1 MTRSISCALVCGLA
15 AGLASAEPVS
25 RTLTIERVATIE
37 NMGRM
42 AVNPV
47 TGEVA
52 FGSTGPGSST
62 SAQFVRVMQPDG
74 TVNTFGNQ
82 AMPDPDAVAWD
93 MDGSF
98 GPAGSLLVGG
108 FRGMYSVNPQGDVF
122 QFAFR
127 GQDLM
132 NPEDMVVGDD
142 GALYFA
148 DYGLSKIQRL
158 SQHGSFSTLI
168 DTQMPAK
175 RVVVDDRGNASAIDS
190 SGQLTSAT
198 LSGVAGTY
206 YSDVEIGLESL
217 GWDGD
222 AYAVDAS
229 TGELMRILEDGTKHI
244 LASGLLDGVDLSQ
257 PNASDVHLGFTPTGE
272 MLVAVPATGAVYSLV
287 PAPGA
292 VVIAGLGGML
302 AVRRKR

>member
-15 AGLASAEPVS
+15 AGLVSAEPVS
-25 RTLTIERVATIE
+25 QNLSIERLATIE
-37 NMGRM
+37 DMGRM

-62 SAQFVRVMQPDG
+62 SRQFIRVMQPDG
-74 TVNTFGNQ
+74 SVSSFGNS

-98 GPAGSLLVGG
+98 GPAGSILVGG
-108 FRGMYSVNPQGDVF
+108 FQGMYSVNPQGDVF

-132 NPEDMVVGDD
+132 NPEDMVVGAD
-142 GALYFA
+142 GSLYFA
-148 DYGLSKIQRL
+148 DYGLSQVKRL
-158 SQHGSFSTLI
+158 SVHGSFSTLI
-168 DTQMPAK
+168 DTPMPAK
-175 RVVVDDRGNASAIDS
+175 RVLVDERGNASALDS
-190 SGQLTSAT
+190 SGLLTSET
-198 LSGVAGTY
+198 LSGVNGTY
-206 YSDVEIGLESL
+206 YSDVEIGHESL
-217 GWDGD
+217 GWDGGT
-222 AYAVDAS
+222 YAVDAS
-229 TGELMRILEDGTKHI
+229 TGELMRILSDGTKYI

-257 PNASDVHLGFTPTGE
+257 PNASDAHIGFTPTGE
-272 MLVAVPATGAVYSLV
+272 MLVAIPATGAVYSLV

-292 VVIAGLGGML
+292 VVIAGLGGL
-302 AVRRKR
+302 LSIRRKR